1 MKAISTKEAPAAIGP
16 YSQAIDSG
24 AGLVFVSGQLPI
36 DPATGA
42 FPEGGVAEQARQS
55 LLNAQAILR
64 AAGLELA
71 DVVKTTVFL
80 ADMGDFAAMNA
91 VYATFF
97 AEPFPAR
104 SAVAVKTLPK
114 GALVEIWIGGFLGW
128 VAWGP
133 IGALIGYLLG
143 KAVDTYID
151 GSHQLPGGDG
161 WERQQGQG
169 TYRQQTG
176 QSPYG
181 QTQSRQNR
189 YTADEQ
195 RNSFFVSL
203 LVLSSAVIK
212 ADGRTHPAELRTVR
226 EFIRTN
232 FGEQAASQAEQILQ
246 RLDSQQVNIYSVG
259 GQIAANMNYSQRLQL
274 FQYLVS
280 IATADGDFSASEKS
294 VLEAIAS
301 AIRLTSSDAA
311 SIIAMYYKETD
322 SAYTVLEISPSAT
335 DDEVRTAYRRMAMK
349 YHPDRV
355 ATLGPDVQKAA
366 EEKFKK
372 IQEAYAAIKKQRGIQ

>member
-1 MKAISTKEAPAAIGP
+1 MGKAK
-16 YSQAIDSG
+16 
-24 AGLVFVSGQLPI
+24 
-36 DPATGA
+36 
-42 FPEGGVAEQARQS
+42 
-55 LLNAQAILR
+55 
-64 AAGLELA
+64 
-71 DVVKTTVFL
+71 
-80 ADMGDFAAMNA
+80 
-91 VYATFF
+91 
-97 AEPFPAR
+97 
-104 SAVAVKTLPK
+104 
-114 GALVEIWIGGFLGW
+114 WIGGFLGW

-161 WERQQGQG
+161 WERQQEQG
-169 TYRQQTG
+169 SYRRQTG
-176 QSPYG
+176 QGPYT
-181 QTQSRQNR
+181 QDRSTQSRQGR

-280 IATADGDFSASEKS
+280 IATADGDFSSSEKS

-301 AIRLTSSDAA
+301 AIRLTSTDAA
-311 SIIAMYYKETD
+311 SIIAMYYKEAD

-335 DDEVRTAYRRMAMK
+335 DDEVRSAYRRMAMK

-355 ATLGPDVQKAA
+355 ATLGPEVQKAA

>member
-1 MKAISTKEAPAAIGP
+1 MGKAK
-16 YSQAIDSG
+16 
-24 AGLVFVSGQLPI
+24 
-36 DPATGA
+36 
-42 FPEGGVAEQARQS
+42 
-55 LLNAQAILR
+55 
-64 AAGLELA
+64 
-71 DVVKTTVFL
+71 
-80 ADMGDFAAMNA
+80 
-91 VYATFF
+91 
-97 AEPFPAR
+97 
-104 SAVAVKTLPK
+104 
-114 GALVEIWIGGFLGW
+114 WIGGFLGW

-161 WERQQGQG
+161 WEQRQSRQGS
-169 TYRQQTG
+169 YRQQTG
-176 QSPYG
+176 QG
-181 QTQSRQNR
+181 QYDRGSSTQSRQGR

-212 ADGRTHPAELRTVR
+212 ADGRTHPAEMRTVR

-301 AIRLTSSDAA
+301 AIRLTSTDAA
-311 SIIAMYYKETD
+311 SIIAMYFKETD

-335 DDEVRTAYRRMAMK
+335 DDEVRSAYRRMAMK

-355 ATLGPDVQKAA
+355 ATLGPEVQKAA

>member
-1 MKAISTKEAPAAIGP
+1 M
-16 YSQAIDSG
+16 G
-24 AGLVFVSGQLPI
+24 AG
-36 DPATGA
+36 
-42 FPEGGVAEQARQS
+42 
-55 LLNAQAILR
+55 
-64 AAGLELA
+64 
-71 DVVKTTVFL
+71 K
-80 ADMGDFAAMNA
+80 
-91 VYATFF
+91 
-97 AEPFPAR
+97 
-104 SAVAVKTLPK
+104 
-114 GALVEIWIGGFLGW
+114 WIGGFLGW

-161 WERQQGQG
+161 WEQRQSGPG
-169 TYRQQTG
+169 SYRQQTG
-176 QSPYG
+176 QGPYDRG
-181 QTQSRQNR
+181 SSTQSRQGR

-232 FGEQAASQAEQILQ
+232 FGEQAAAQAEQILQ

-280 IATADGDFSASEKS
+280 IATSDGDFSASEKS

-311 SIIAMYYKETD
+311 SIIAMYYKEAD

-335 DDEVRTAYRRMAMK
+335 DDEVRSAYRRMAMK

-355 ATLGPDVQKAA
+355 ATLGPEVQKAA

-372 IQEAYAAIKKQRGIQ
+372 IQEAYATIKKQRGIQ

>member
-1 MKAISTKEAPAAIGP
+1 M
-16 YSQAIDSG
+16 G
-24 AGLVFVSGQLPI
+24 AG
-36 DPATGA
+36 
-42 FPEGGVAEQARQS
+42 
-55 LLNAQAILR
+55 
-64 AAGLELA
+64 
-71 DVVKTTVFL
+71 K
-80 ADMGDFAAMNA
+80 
-91 VYATFF
+91 
-97 AEPFPAR
+97 
-104 SAVAVKTLPK
+104 
-114 GALVEIWIGGFLGW
+114 WIGGFLGW

-161 WERQQGQG
+161 WEQRQSGQG
-169 TYRQQTG
+169 SYRQQTG
-176 QSPYG
+176 QGQYG
-181 QTQSRQNR
+181 QGPSTQSRQGR

-232 FGEQAASQAEQILQ
+232 FGEQAAAQAEQILQ
-246 RLDSQQVNIYSVG
+246 RLDREQVNIYSVG

-280 IATADGDFSASEKS
+280 IATSDGDFSTSEKS

-301 AIRLTSSDAA
+301 AIRLTSTDAA
-311 SIIAMYYKETD
+311 SIIAMYYKEAD

-335 DDEVRTAYRRMAMK
+335 DDEVRSAYRRMAMK

-355 ATLGPDVQKAA
+355 ATLGPEVQKAA

>member
-1 MKAISTKEAPAAIGP
+1 M
-16 YSQAIDSG
+16 G
-24 AGLVFVSGQLPI
+24 AG
-36 DPATGA
+36 
-42 FPEGGVAEQARQS
+42 
-55 LLNAQAILR
+55 
-64 AAGLELA
+64 
-71 DVVKTTVFL
+71 K
-80 ADMGDFAAMNA
+80 
-91 VYATFF
+91 
-97 AEPFPAR
+97 
-104 SAVAVKTLPK
+104 
-114 GALVEIWIGGFLGW
+114 WIGGFLGW

-151 GSHQLPGGDG
+151 ASHQLPGGDG
-161 WERQQGQG
+161 WEQRQSGQG
-169 TYRQQTG
+169 SYRQQTG
-176 QSPYG
+176 QDPYG
-181 QTQSRQNR
+181 RGPSTQSRQGR

-232 FGEQAASQAEQILQ
+232 FGEQAAAQAEQILQ
-246 RLDSQQVNIYSVG
+246 RLDREQVNIYSVG
-259 GQIAANMNYSQRLQL
+259 SQIAANMNYSQRLQL

-280 IATADGDFSASEKS
+280 IATSDGDFSASEKS
-294 VLEAIAS
+294 VLEAVAS
-301 AIRLTSSDAA
+301 AIRLTSTDAA
-311 SIIAMYYKETD
+311 SIIAMYYKEAD

-335 DDEVRTAYRRMAMK
+335 DDEVRSAYRRMAMK

-355 ATLGPDVQKAA
+355 ATLGPEVQKAA

>member
-1 MKAISTKEAPAAIGP
+1 M
-16 YSQAIDSG
+16 G
-24 AGLVFVSGQLPI
+24 AG
-36 DPATGA
+36 
-42 FPEGGVAEQARQS
+42 
-55 LLNAQAILR
+55 
-64 AAGLELA
+64 
-71 DVVKTTVFL
+71 K
-80 ADMGDFAAMNA
+80 
-91 VYATFF
+91 
-97 AEPFPAR
+97 
-104 SAVAVKTLPK
+104 
-114 GALVEIWIGGFLGW
+114 WIGGFLGW

-161 WERQQGQG
+161 WEQRQSGQG
-169 TYRQQTG
+169 SYRQQNGQGPYDRG
-176 QSPYG
+176 QS
-181 QTQSRQNR
+181 TQSRQGR

-232 FGEQAASQAEQILQ
+232 FGEQAAAQAEQILQ
-246 RLDSQQVNIYSVG
+246 RLDREQVNIYSVG

-280 IATADGDFSASEKS
+280 IAIADGDFSASEKS
-294 VLEAIAS
+294 VLEAVAS

-335 DDEVRTAYRRMAMK
+335 DDEVRSAYRRMAMK

-355 ATLGPDVQKAA
+355 ATLGPEVQKAA

-372 IQEAYAAIKKQRGIQ
+372 IQEAYATIKKQRGIQ

>member
-1 MKAISTKEAPAAIGP
+1 MSKAK
-16 YSQAIDSG
+16 
-24 AGLVFVSGQLPI
+24 
-36 DPATGA
+36 
-42 FPEGGVAEQARQS
+42 
-55 LLNAQAILR
+55 
-64 AAGLELA
+64 
-71 DVVKTTVFL
+71 
-80 ADMGDFAAMNA
+80 
-91 VYATFF
+91 
-97 AEPFPAR
+97 
-104 SAVAVKTLPK
+104 
-114 GALVEIWIGGFLGW
+114 WIGGFLGW

-133 IGALIGYLLG
+133 IGALVGYLLG

-151 GSHQLPGGDG
+151 GSRQLPGGDG
-161 WERQQGQG
+161 WERQQEQG
-169 TYRQQTG
+169 SYRRQTG
-176 QSPYG
+176 QGPYT
-181 QTQSRQNR
+181 QDRSTQSRQGR

-246 RLDSQQVNIYSVG
+246 RLDREQVNIYAVG

-280 IATADGDFSASEKS
+280 IATSDGEFSASEKS
-294 VLEAIAS
+294 VLEAVAS
-301 AIRLTSSDAA
+301 AIRLTSGDAA
-311 SIIAMYYKETD
+311 SIIAMYYKEPD
-322 SAYTVLEISPSAT
+322 SAYTVLEISPTAT

-372 IQEAYAAIKKQRGIQ
+372 IQEAYATIKKQRGIQ

>member
-1 MKAISTKEAPAAIGP
+1 MSKAK
-16 YSQAIDSG
+16 
-24 AGLVFVSGQLPI
+24 
-36 DPATGA
+36 
-42 FPEGGVAEQARQS
+42 
-55 LLNAQAILR
+55 
-64 AAGLELA
+64 
-71 DVVKTTVFL
+71 
-80 ADMGDFAAMNA
+80 
-91 VYATFF
+91 
-97 AEPFPAR
+97 
-104 SAVAVKTLPK
+104 
-114 GALVEIWIGGFLGW
+114 WIGGFLGW

-151 GSHQLPGGDG
+151 GAHQLPGGDG
-161 WERQQGQG
+161 WEQRQSGQG
-169 TYRQQTG
+169 SYRQQTG
-176 QSPYG
+176 QGPYDRG
-181 QTQSRQNR
+181 TSTQSRQGR

-232 FGEQAASQAEQILQ
+232 FGEQAATQAEQILQ

-280 IATADGDFSASEKS
+280 IATSDGDFSASEKS

-301 AIRLTSSDAA
+301 AIRLTSTDTA
-311 SIIAMYYKETD
+311 SIIAMYYKEAD

-335 DDEVRTAYRRMAMK
+335 DDEVRSAYRRMAMK

-355 ATLGPDVQKAA
+355 ATLGPEVQKAA

>member
-1 MKAISTKEAPAAIGP
+1 MSKAK
-16 YSQAIDSG
+16 
-24 AGLVFVSGQLPI
+24 
-36 DPATGA
+36 
-42 FPEGGVAEQARQS
+42 
-55 LLNAQAILR
+55 
-64 AAGLELA
+64 
-71 DVVKTTVFL
+71 
-80 ADMGDFAAMNA
+80 
-91 VYATFF
+91 
-97 AEPFPAR
+97 
-104 SAVAVKTLPK
+104 
-114 GALVEIWIGGFLGW
+114 WIGGFLGW

-161 WERQQGQG
+161 WERQLEQGS
-169 TYRQQTG
+169 YRRQTG
-176 QSPYG
+176 QGPYT
-181 QTQSRQNR
+181 QDRSTQSRQGR

-280 IATADGDFSASEKS
+280 IATSDGDFSASEKS

-301 AIRLTSSDAA
+301 AIRLTSTDAA

-335 DDEVRTAYRRMAMK
+335 DDEVRSAYRRMAMK

-355 ATLGPDVQKAA
+355 ATLGPEVQKAA

>member
-1 MKAISTKEAPAAIGP
+1 MGKAK
-16 YSQAIDSG
+16 
-24 AGLVFVSGQLPI
+24 
-36 DPATGA
+36 
-42 FPEGGVAEQARQS
+42 
-55 LLNAQAILR
+55 
-64 AAGLELA
+64 
-71 DVVKTTVFL
+71 
-80 ADMGDFAAMNA
+80 
-91 VYATFF
+91 
-97 AEPFPAR
+97 
-104 SAVAVKTLPK
+104 
-114 GALVEIWIGGFLGW
+114 WIGGFLGW

-161 WERQQGQG
+161 WEQRQSGQG
-169 TYRQQTG
+169 SYRQQTG
-176 QSPYG
+176 QGPYDRG
-181 QTQSRQNR
+181 TSTQSRQGR

-280 IATADGDFSASEKS
+280 IATSDGDFSASEKS

-301 AIRLTSSDAA
+301 AIRLTSTDAA
-311 SIIAMYYKETD
+311 SIIAMYFKETD

-335 DDEVRTAYRRMAMK
+335 DDEVRSAYRRMAMK

-355 ATLGPDVQKAA
+355 ATLGPEVQKAA

>member
-1 MKAISTKEAPAAIGP
+1 MSKAK
-16 YSQAIDSG
+16 
-24 AGLVFVSGQLPI
+24 
-36 DPATGA
+36 
-42 FPEGGVAEQARQS
+42 
-55 LLNAQAILR
+55 
-64 AAGLELA
+64 
-71 DVVKTTVFL
+71 
-80 ADMGDFAAMNA
+80 
-91 VYATFF
+91 
-97 AEPFPAR
+97 
-104 SAVAVKTLPK
+104 
-114 GALVEIWIGGFLGW
+114 WIGGFLGW

-161 WERQQGQG
+161 WEQRQSGQG
-169 TYRQQTG
+169 SYRQQTG
-176 QSPYG
+176 QGPYDRG
-181 QTQSRQNR
+181 TSTQSRQGR

-232 FGEQAASQAEQILQ
+232 FGEQAAAQAEQILQ

-259 GQIAANMNYSQRLQL
+259 SQIAANMNYSQRLQL

-280 IATADGDFSASEKS
+280 IATSDGDFSASEKS

-301 AIRLTSSDAA
+301 AIRLTSTDAA
-311 SIIAMYYKETD
+311 SIIAMYYKEAD

-335 DDEVRTAYRRMAMK
+335 DDEVRSAYRRMAMK

-355 ATLGPDVQKAA
+355 ATLGPEVQKAA

>member
-1 MKAISTKEAPAAIGP
+1 MSKAK
-16 YSQAIDSG
+16 
-24 AGLVFVSGQLPI
+24 
-36 DPATGA
+36 
-42 FPEGGVAEQARQS
+42 
-55 LLNAQAILR
+55 
-64 AAGLELA
+64 
-71 DVVKTTVFL
+71 
-80 ADMGDFAAMNA
+80 
-91 VYATFF
+91 
-97 AEPFPAR
+97 
-104 SAVAVKTLPK
+104 
-114 GALVEIWIGGFLGW
+114 WIGGFLGW

-161 WERQQGQG
+161 WERQSGQG
-169 TYRQQTG
+169 SYRQQSG
-176 QSPYG
+176 QDPYNQG
-181 QTQSRQNR
+181 RSTQSRQGR

-212 ADGRTHPAELRTVR
+212 ADGKTHPAELRTVR
-226 EFIRTN
+226 EFIRSN
-232 FGEQAASQAEQILQ
+232 FGEQAAAQAEQILQ

-259 GQIAANMNYSQRLQL
+259 DQIAANMNYSQRLQL
-274 FQYLVS
+274 FQYQVS

-301 AIRLTSSDAA
+301 AIRLTSTDAA
-311 SIIAMYYKETD
+311 SIIAMYYKEAD

-335 DDEVRTAYRRMAMK
+335 DDEVRSAYRRMAMK

-372 IQEAYAAIKKQRGIQ
+372 IQEAYATIKRQRGIQ

>member
-1 MKAISTKEAPAAIGP
+1 MSKAK
-16 YSQAIDSG
+16 
-24 AGLVFVSGQLPI
+24 
-36 DPATGA
+36 
-42 FPEGGVAEQARQS
+42 
-55 LLNAQAILR
+55 
-64 AAGLELA
+64 
-71 DVVKTTVFL
+71 
-80 ADMGDFAAMNA
+80 
-91 VYATFF
+91 
-97 AEPFPAR
+97 
-104 SAVAVKTLPK
+104 
-114 GALVEIWIGGFLGW
+114 WIGGFLGW

-161 WERQQGQG
+161 WEQRQSGQG
-169 TYRQQTG
+169 SYRQQTG
-176 QSPYG
+176 QGTYDRGSS
-181 QTQSRQNR
+181 TQSRQGR

-232 FGEQAASQAEQILQ
+232 FGEQAAAQAEQILQ
-246 RLDSQQVNIYSVG
+246 RLDREQVNIYSVG

-280 IATADGDFSASEKS
+280 IATSDGDFSASEKS

-301 AIRLTSSDAA
+301 AIRLTSTDAA
-311 SIIAMYYKETD
+311 SIIAMYYKEAD

-335 DDEVRTAYRRMAMK
+335 DDEVRSAYRRMAMK

-355 ATLGPDVQKAA
+355 ATLGPEVQKAA

>member
-1 MKAISTKEAPAAIGP
+1 M
-16 YSQAIDSG
+16 G
-24 AGLVFVSGQLPI
+24 AG
-36 DPATGA
+36 
-42 FPEGGVAEQARQS
+42 
-55 LLNAQAILR
+55 
-64 AAGLELA
+64 
-71 DVVKTTVFL
+71 K
-80 ADMGDFAAMNA
+80 
-91 VYATFF
+91 
-97 AEPFPAR
+97 
-104 SAVAVKTLPK
+104 
-114 GALVEIWIGGFLGW
+114 WIGGFLGW

-161 WERQQGQG
+161 WEQRQSGQG
-169 TYRQQTG
+169 SYRQQTG
-176 QSPYG
+176 QGQYG
-181 QTQSRQNR
+181 QGPSTQSRQGR

-232 FGEQAASQAEQILQ
+232 FGEQAAAQAEQILQ
-246 RLDSQQVNIYSVG
+246 RLDREQVNIYSVG
-259 GQIAANMNYSQRLQL
+259 SQIAANMNYSQRLQL

-280 IATADGDFSASEKS
+280 IATSDGDFSASEKS

-311 SIIAMYYKETD
+311 SIIAMYFKEAD

-335 DDEVRTAYRRMAMK
+335 DDEVRSAYRRMAMK

-355 ATLGPDVQKAA
+355 ATLGPEVQEAA

-372 IQEAYAAIKKQRGIQ
+372 IQEAYATIKKQRGIQ

>member
-1 MKAISTKEAPAAIGP
+1 MSKAK
-16 YSQAIDSG
+16 
-24 AGLVFVSGQLPI
+24 
-36 DPATGA
+36 
-42 FPEGGVAEQARQS
+42 
-55 LLNAQAILR
+55 
-64 AAGLELA
+64 
-71 DVVKTTVFL
+71 
-80 ADMGDFAAMNA
+80 
-91 VYATFF
+91 
-97 AEPFPAR
+97 
-104 SAVAVKTLPK
+104 
-114 GALVEIWIGGFLGW
+114 WIGGFLGW

-161 WERQQGQG
+161 WERQQEQG
-169 TYRQQTG
+169 SYRRQTG
-176 QSPYG
+176 QGPYT
-181 QTQSRQNR
+181 QDRSTQSRQGR

-280 IATADGDFSASEKS
+280 IATSDGDFSASEKS

-301 AIRLTSSDAA
+301 AIRLTSTDAA

-335 DDEVRTAYRRMAMK
+335 DDEVRSAYRRMAMK

-355 ATLGPDVQKAA
+355 AGMSEEIQRNAA
-366 EEKFKK
+366 EQMKE
-372 IQEAYAAIKKQRGIQ
+372 INRAYEVIKQRRASLG

>member
-1 MKAISTKEAPAAIGP
+1 M
-16 YSQAIDSG
+16 G
-24 AGLVFVSGQLPI
+24 AG
-36 DPATGA
+36 
-42 FPEGGVAEQARQS
+42 
-55 LLNAQAILR
+55 
-64 AAGLELA
+64 
-71 DVVKTTVFL
+71 K
-80 ADMGDFAAMNA
+80 
-91 VYATFF
+91 
-97 AEPFPAR
+97 
-104 SAVAVKTLPK
+104 
-114 GALVEIWIGGFLGW
+114 WIGGFLGW

-161 WERQQGQG
+161 WEQRQSGQG
-169 TYRQQTG
+169 SYRQQTG
-176 QSPYG
+176 QGPYERG
-181 QTQSRQNR
+181 SSTQSRQGR

-232 FGEQAASQAEQILQ
+232 FGEQAAAQAEQILQ

-301 AIRLTSSDAA
+301 AIRLTSTDAA
-311 SIIAMYYKETD
+311 SIIAMYYKEAD

-335 DDEVRTAYRRMAMK
+335 DDEVRSAYRRMAMK

-355 ATLGPDVQKAA
+355 ATLGPEVQKAA

>member
-1 MKAISTKEAPAAIGP
+1 MSKAK
-16 YSQAIDSG
+16 
-24 AGLVFVSGQLPI
+24 
-36 DPATGA
+36 
-42 FPEGGVAEQARQS
+42 
-55 LLNAQAILR
+55 
-64 AAGLELA
+64 
-71 DVVKTTVFL
+71 
-80 ADMGDFAAMNA
+80 
-91 VYATFF
+91 
-97 AEPFPAR
+97 
-104 SAVAVKTLPK
+104 
-114 GALVEIWIGGFLGW
+114 WIGGFLGW

-161 WERQQGQG
+161 WEQRQSGQG
-169 TYRQQTG
+169 SYRQQTG
-176 QSPYG
+176 QGQYG
-181 QTQSRQNR
+181 QGPSTQSRQGR

-232 FGEQAASQAEQILQ
+232 FGEQAAAQAEQILQ
-246 RLDSQQVNIYSVG
+246 RLDREQVNIYSVG
-259 GQIAANMNYSQRLQL
+259 SQIAANMNYSQRLQL

-280 IATADGDFSASEKS
+280 IATSDGDFSASEKS

-301 AIRLTSSDAA
+301 AIRLTSTDAA
-311 SIIAMYYKETD
+311 SIIAMYYKEAD

-335 DDEVRTAYRRMAMK
+335 DDEVRSAYRRMAMK

-355 ATLGPDVQKAA
+355 ATLGPEVQKAA

-372 IQEAYAAIKKQRGIQ
+372 IQEAYATIKKQRGIQ

>member
-1 MKAISTKEAPAAIGP
+1 MGKAK
-16 YSQAIDSG
+16 
-24 AGLVFVSGQLPI
+24 
-36 DPATGA
+36 
-42 FPEGGVAEQARQS
+42 
-55 LLNAQAILR
+55 
-64 AAGLELA
+64 
-71 DVVKTTVFL
+71 
-80 ADMGDFAAMNA
+80 
-91 VYATFF
+91 
-97 AEPFPAR
+97 
-104 SAVAVKTLPK
+104 
-114 GALVEIWIGGFLGW
+114 WIGGFLGW

-161 WERQQGQG
+161 WEQRQSGQG
-169 TYRQQTG
+169 SYRQQTG
-176 QSPYG
+176 QGPYDRG
-181 QTQSRQNR
+181 QSTQSRQGR

-280 IATADGDFSASEKS
+280 IATSDGDFSASEKS

-301 AIRLTSSDAA
+301 AIRLTSTDAA
-311 SIIAMYYKETD
+311 SIIAMYYKEAD

-335 DDEVRTAYRRMAMK
+335 DDEVRSAYRRMAMK

-355 ATLGPDVQKAA
+355 ATLGPEVQKAA

-372 IQEAYAAIKKQRGIQ
+372 IQEAYATIKKQRGIQ